1 MEFNI
6 FVFVVDEVCS
16 CENGFSVVGR
26 MKNGELKVGDEVHL
40 VAKDADPKFV
50 RCEHILKNNRE
61 IIRARKGESL
71 VLTLSG
77 VTEQDVKKGM
87 YLSTPNYRVR
97 FD

>member
-1 MEFNI
+1 MEFDI
-6 FVFVVDEVCS
+6 FVFIIDEVRS
-16 CENGFSVVGR
+16 CENGFLVVGR
-26 MKNGELKVGDEVHL
+26 MKNGELKSGEEVHL
-40 VAKDADPKFV
+40 VAKDADPKVV

-61 IIRARKGESL
+61 IVRARKGESL

-77 VTEQDVKKGM
+77 VAEQDVRKGM